1 MNVKPIPRPEGP
13 ARHRWAI
20 ALFCLLFPVA
30 VLAQSQKFTG
40 TFKEAKLQ
48 TVLSAIQS
56 KTKVKFIYNTGT
68 LNNKQRITATANNEE
83 VNTFL
88 SRVLKPLRLEV
99 VWSQG
104 VGVIRRTDRQ
114 QAIRIVGTVRD
125 AYGETLT
132 GASIIVAGSASGTT
146 SNANGKFT
154 LHVRA
159 NDVLQVS
166 YIGYDTQN
174 ISVDN
179 RTTIN
184 ITLREHVSEIAE
196 YVHTG
201 YQNVER
207 SKLTSAVTS
216 IKMDDIRVDG
226 INTIDGMLE
235 GRVPGMIFMKNSG
248 QTGAAPKLRIRGTST
263 VIGNREPLW
272 VLDGIVLNDPVN
284 VDTEQLND
292 PDFVNLLGNAIAGL
306 NPNDI
311 EQIDVLKHASATA
324 L

>member
-1 MNVKPIPRPEGP
+1 MPIPKQTLKNSITIKTKTIKTMNVKPIPRPEGH

-114 QAIRIVGTVRD
+114 QAIGIVGTVRD
-125 AYGETLT
+125 G
-132 GASIIVAGSASGTT
+132 
-146 SNANGKFT
+146 
-154 LHVRA
+154 
-159 NDVLQVS
+159 
-166 YIGYDTQN
+166 
-174 ISVDN
+174 
-179 RTTIN
+179 
-184 ITLREHVSEIAE
+184 
-196 YVHTG
+196 
-201 YQNVER
+201 
-207 SKLTSAVTS
+207 
-216 IKMDDIRVDG
+216 
-226 INTIDGMLE
+226 
-235 GRVPGMIFMKNSG
+235 
-248 QTGAAPKLRIRGTST
+248 
-263 VIGNREPLW
+263 
-272 VLDGIVLNDPVN
+272 
-284 VDTEQLND
+284 
-292 PDFVNLLGNAIAGL
+292 
-306 NPNDI
+306 
-311 EQIDVLKHASATA
+311 
-324 L
+324 